1 MNDIA
6 NQQAIAL
13 GNSRRQA
20 VRDLNERIQQHNSD
34 IANQISQA
42 KDQVKTFDT
51 ITKAQDTAQ
60 SLWTGSKMPDK
71 IKAFNEYMSDKK
83 ASNPTTQSE
92 RTTANNAQENTP
104 NQDATTPEQNP
115 TEPPAEPVGEGTN
128 TGETASEEASTATS
142 DIVDGLK
149 NTGAVTEEGAQKL
162 SKLASVGG
170 KVAKGAGVLGAAA
183 IGGLDIYND
192 IKAKGLAGNNNWEKA
207 GNLLQIGGSFADIA
221 GTVSPP
227 AALLGGVLD
236 LTASALDAIGEGE
249 DTKETDDL
257 TAQQQAE
264 TEQQVADPSAR
275 AQTL

>member
-51 ITKAQDTAQ
+51 IKKAQDTAQ

-92 RTTANNAQENTP
+92 RNTADNVTEP
-104 NQDATTPEQNP
+104 NEDATTPEQNP
-115 TEPPAEPVGEGTN
+115 TEPPSEPVGEGTN
-128 TGETASEEASTATS
+128 TGESEAEATESATS
-142 DIVDGLK
+142 DVVEGLK

-162 SKLASVGG
+162 GKLASIGG
-170 KVAKGAGVLGAAA
+170 KAAKGAGVLGAAA

-207 GNLLQIGGSFADIA
+207 ANLLQIGGSFADIA

-257 TAQQQAE
+257 TQQQQAE

>member
-51 ITKAQDTAQ
+51 IKKAQDTAQ

-71 IKAFNEYMSDKK
+71 IKAFNEYMSDQK

-92 RTTANNAQENTP
+92 RTTADNVTEP
-104 NQDATTPEQNP
+104 NDVATTAEQNP

-128 TGETASEEASTATS
+128 TGESASEEASTATS

-149 NTGAVTEEGAQKL
+149 NTGAVTEEGAEKL
-162 SKLASVGG
+162 SQLASVGG
-170 KVAKGAGVLGAAA
+170 KIAKGAGALGATA

-207 GNLLQIGGSFADIA
+207 ANLLQIGGSFADIA

-227 AALLGGVLD
+227 AALLGGILD
-236 LTASALDAIGEGE
+236 LTAGALDAVGEGE

-264 TEQQVADPSAR
+264 TEKQVADAPVR

>member
-51 ITKAQDTAQ
+51 IKKAQDTAQ

>member
-128 TGETASEEASTATS
+128 TGEAASEEASTATS